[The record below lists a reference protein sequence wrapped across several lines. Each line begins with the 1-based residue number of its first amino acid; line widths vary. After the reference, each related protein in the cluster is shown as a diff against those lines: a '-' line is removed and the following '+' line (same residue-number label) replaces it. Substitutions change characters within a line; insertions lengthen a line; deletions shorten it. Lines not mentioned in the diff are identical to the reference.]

1 MSDGLI
7 GAMMTPDQGY
17 KKDRFD
23 HITWAADNGCYTNP
37 DRSLDDYLT
46 FLGAFSPTARTRC
59 LFATALDVVGD
70 AKETFARSVPCFA
83 PIRKLGYKAAYVAQD
98 GCEND
103 PALTPWDD
111 FDCLFIGG
119 TTEWKLSEGARSL
132 GVEARKR
139 GKWVHMGRVNS
150 RRRFLTAA
158 NFCDSADG
166 TFLAFGPDVNLPK
179 VLRWSKEAEMCHQL
193 PFAAEMSR

>member
-37 DRSLDDYLT
+37 ERSLDDYLT
-46 FLGAFSPTARTRC
+46 FLGAFSPTARTGC
-59 LFATALDVVGD
+59 LFATALDIVGD
-70 AKETFARSVPCFA
+70 SKATLARFHGCHD
-83 PIRKLGYKAAYVAQD
+83 PIRQLGYPVAFVAQD
-98 GCEND
+98 GAE
-103 PALTPWDD
+103 ASGMTPWDH
-111 FDCLFIGG
+111 FDCLFVGG
-119 TTEWKLSEGARSL
+119 TTAWKLSEPARSL
-132 GVEARKR
+132 AVEARKR

-158 NFCDSADG
+158 SFCDSADG
-166 TFLAFGPDVNLPK
+166 TFLAFGPDLNLPK
-179 VLRWSKEAEMCHQL
+179 VLRWANEATNCPQL
-193 PFAAEMSR
+193 PLEVTA